1 MGHAGRVAPFKCL
14 PDADEPGQSLDV
26 YTGGEYQAARARVSG
41 LVPTDLAESIA
52 AVRAALDV
60 NGDLAAAALWLV
72 NGLDG
77 TR

>member
-1 MGHAGRVAPFKCL
+1 MQTSRGRASTCTP
-14 PDADEPGQSLDV
+14 
-26 YTGGEYQAARARVSG
+26 AASTRRRARVSG

-52 AVRAALDV
+52 AVRAALDG
-60 NGDLAAAALWLV
+60 NGDLAAAALWLA

>member
-1 MGHAGRVAPFKCL
+1 M
-14 PDADEPGQSLDV
+14 
-26 YTGGEYQAARARVSG
+26 SG

-52 AVRAALDV
+52 AVRAALDG
-60 NGDLAAAALWLV
+60 NGDLAAAALWLA